1 MFIINSCFGTF
12 FVYVDDLKA
21 QTLAK
26 PIFFTMAAAAVA
38 KYFKLSQP
46 ENNPVQSRGTS
57 QTNIYSS
64 ARQPVLPQPSQ
75 MAPVSNGQTGLSS

>member
-1 MFIINSCFGTF
+1 MFIINSCFGKF
-12 FVYVDDLKA
+12 FVYVDDLKV
-21 QTLAK
+21 QTSAK
-26 PIFFTMAAAAVA
+26 PTFFTMAAAAVA

-46 ENNPVQSRGTS
+46 ENRGTS

-75 MAPVSNGQTGLSS
+75 MAPGSNGQTGLSS